1 MSFVPINQ
9 QPALI
14 TIYCNAAV
22 SPQKSPVVAV
32 KVREEPAVIKEWRE
46 KQMELLRKKDEEEEN
61 ARNRLRDQAA
71 QELSDWYAQNTIQV
85 EKLRETNRQAMENT
99 DKTFVAQME
108 PIKPG
113 TEWDRLVTVTL
124 NNN

>member
-1 MSFVPINQ
+1 M
-9 QPALI
+9 
-14 TIYCNAAV
+14 

-113 TEWDRLVTVTL
+113 TEWDRLAT
-124 NNN
+124 